1 MRQDTTIRIPRWIQ
15 LVVLPVLLLV
25 VFLLARPLGHVL
37 FLFLTSAVIA
47 FTAPLSVTVNVSLFS
62 KIASFRIATVIV

>member
-47 FTAPLSVTVNVSLFS
+47 FT
-62 KIASFRIATVIV
+62 